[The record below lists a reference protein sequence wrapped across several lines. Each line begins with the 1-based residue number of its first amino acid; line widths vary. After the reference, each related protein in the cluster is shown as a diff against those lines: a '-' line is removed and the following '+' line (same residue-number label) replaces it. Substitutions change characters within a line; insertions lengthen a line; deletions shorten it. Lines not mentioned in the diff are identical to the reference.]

1 MLSRD
6 LQIAIELAQH
16 EALARRHTICTLEH
30 LLFALLHDPDT
41 ADILTRC
48 DGDVAQIREELE
60 TYLQGLESI
69 EDDQELELTL
79 SIALQRA
86 IRRSILHVQGSS
98 LDEVHGFNV
107 LVAIYAER
115 DSFARY
121 ILEAHKVSRFDVV
134 TIISHG
140 LTDRSRKELA
150 ETTHGFEL
158 PAHDDDDVL
167 YDLEGESGE
176 SVEADPLA
184 GCCRHL
190 NAAAEQ
196 GQIDPLVGRL
206 AEVSR
211 LVHILSRRRKNNP
224 ILVGDSGVGKTAIVE
239 GLALKI
245 HEGKVPEP
253 LKNAQIYELSM
264 GALLAGTRFRGDF
277 EQRLKEVVDTL
288 VGMPEAILFI
298 DEIHTIVGAGATGE
312 GSMDTSNLLKPA
324 LQSGALR
331 CIGSTTYDEYRKFF
345 GRDRALAR
353 RFQKVEV
360 LEPSV
365 TETIQI
371 LRGLQP
377 RYEDFHGV
385 RYSRPALVAAAELS
399 AKHLRDHKLPD
410 KAIDLVDEAG
420 AAVKLKG
427 RKSGR
432 VGTKEIERVLSTMAK
447 IPPKS
452 VSRDDR
458 SALKTMDADLKRMVF
473 GQDEAVDQLVQAIKL
488 VRAGIGDDERPV
500 GAFMFTGPTGV
511 GKTEL
516 ARQLAFLMGVEL
528 IRFDMSEYMERHTV
542 SRLIGAPPGY
552 VGYDQGGQ
560 LTEAVSKSPH
570 SVLLLDEIEK
580 AHGDV
585 FNILLQVMDHGTL
598 TDNNGRTADFRNVIL
613 IMTSNVGARDI
624 ARGFVGFGDGQVTG
638 NEDAA
643 YKRLFSPEFRNR
655 IDAKISFLPLD
666 MTVMERIV
674 DKFIMELE
682 AQLEKRK
689 VELTVT
695 GKARLWLAD
704 KGYDPAFGARPLARV
719 IKREIKEKLADEIL
733 FGALSKSGHVK
744 VDVGD
749 ESLTFEFSASG

>member
-16 EALARRHTICTLEH
+16 EALARRHSICTLEH

-41 ADILTRC
+41 ADIVTRC
-48 DGDVAQIREELE
+48 DGDVSQIREELE
-60 TYLQGLESI
+60 TYLQGLEAM
-69 EDDQELELTL
+69 EDDKELELTL

-98 LDEVHGFNV
+98 LEEVHGFNV
-107 LVAIYAER
+107 LVAIYTER
-115 DSFARY
+115 DSFAKY
-121 ILEAHKVSRFDVV
+121 ILEAHKVSRFDLV

-140 LTDRSRKELA
+140 LPERGGRELA
-150 ETTHGFEL
+150 SATHGFEL
-158 PAHDDDDVL
+158 PAHEDDDVL
-167 YDLEGESGE
+167 YDHEGEPIE
-176 SVEADPLA
+176 EDPLA

-190 NAAAEQ
+190 NAVAEQ
-196 GQIDPLVGRL
+196 GHIDPLVGRL
-206 AEVSR
+206 KEVSR

-245 HEGKVPEP
+245 IEGKVPDP

-288 VGMPEAILFI
+288 VELPEAILFI

-331 CIGSTTYDEYRKFF
+331 CIGSTTFDEYRKFF

-560 LTEAVSKSPH
+560 LTEAVSKNPH

-613 IMTSNVGARDI
+613 IMTSNVGAREI
-624 ARGFVGFGDGQVTG
+624 ARGFVGFGEGQTKG

-682 AQLEKRK
+682 GQLEKRK

-695 GKARLWLAD
+695 DKARQWLAE

-733 FGALSKSGHVK
+733 FGALSKRGHVT
-744 VDVGD
+744 VDVGG
-749 ESLTFEFSASG
+749 EGLTFDFSASG